1 MYNGQLMADMWI
13 YADAL
18 IVGLIALVYCAD
30 RFVIGAA
37 SIARNMGISP
47 LIIGLTI
54 VGFGT
59 SAPEILVSSVAAWH
73 GNTGLAIGNA
83 LGSNIANIGLILG
96 CTALLA
102 PVMVHSRTLRREIP
116 ILLLACLMAFGMS
129 LDGELS
135 RIEGAALMLGLA
147 GFLLWLAW
155 IAKKAPA
162 SDPLVLEVESEIPAT
177 VSAGEAWFWFLFGL
191 CGLIFCSRL
200 LVWSAV
206 GIAHHFQISDLI
218 IGLTIVALGTSLPEL
233 AASIASVIKKED
245 DLVIGNIVGSNM
257 FNMLA
262 VFPMPGIIRPG
273 LLQTAVIWRDFPWML
288 GFTLALLILGNG
300 WRRSRRIGRFG
311 GLLLLAGFCAYQ
323 YRLFLS
329 LTP

>member
-1 MYNGQLMADMWI
+1 MADMWI

-18 IVGLIALVYCAD
+18 AVGLIALVYCAD

-37 SIARNMGISP
+37 SIARHLGVSP

-73 GNTGLAIGNA
+73 GNTGLAVGNA

-96 CTALLA
+96 VTALLT
-102 PVMVHSRTLRREIP
+102 PVMVHSRTLRREMP
-116 ILLLACLMAFGMS
+116 LLLLACLAAFALS
-129 LDGELS
+129 LDGTLT
-135 RIEGAALMLGLA
+135 RLEGGVLMAGLA
-147 GFLLWLAW
+147 GFLLWLAR
-155 IAKKAPA
+155 IARKEPA
-162 SDPLVLEVESEIPAT
+162 TDPLTVDVEREIPPT
-177 VSAGEAWFWFLFGL
+177 VSSREAWFWFLFGL
-191 CGLIFCSRL
+191 SGLVLSSRL

-206 GIAHHFQISDLI
+206 AIAHHFQVSDLV

-233 AASIASVIKKED
+233 AASLASVIKGED

-262 VFPMPGIIRPG
+262 VFPMPGIIKPG
-273 LLQTAVIWRDFPWML
+273 PLQAAAVWRDFPWML
-288 GFTLALLILGNG
+288 GFTVALLLLGNG
-300 WRRSRRIGRFG
+300 WRRSHRIGRMG
-311 GLLLLAGFCAYQ
+311 GALLVIGFCVYQ
-323 YRLFLS
+323 YRLYLS
-329 LTP
+329 LTA